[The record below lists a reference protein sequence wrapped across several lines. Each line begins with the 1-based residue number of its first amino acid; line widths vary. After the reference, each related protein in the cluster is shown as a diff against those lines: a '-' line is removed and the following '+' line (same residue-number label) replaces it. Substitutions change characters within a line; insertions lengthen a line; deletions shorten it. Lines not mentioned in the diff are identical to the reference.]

1 MLLRVVKTG
10 MEMFDACRAYGLGLV
25 LSTVSIIEEV
35 YDRVILQD
43 YGSYYQIEG
52 PSIVGKNLTNDL
64 RWSNLFSP
72 SDGWIRTFLTNIGSP
87 TLNVKN
93 VERKEKLEEETKKEI
108 RTFSNALETHLQ
120 NILSQYS
127 GFYFPEITTSKK
139 KGFETLFQS
148 LEGAASKGF
157 RRAVRDGYE
166 DGKQIYAPEDDLALA
181 YLGSA
186 KFIHWIWGD
195 NMIGV
200 LPLPQRVEVMNHLE
214 IEKFLESKFVN
225 RVSVTSSIAHY
236 AVIFAERIREK
247 KASQESYADRY
258 SSLAFNAMVKTGNQ
272 WKPVSGGIFPL
283 ELLFSLIERN
293 LHVSEEIFDIWNSL
307 FGIGNMKGNEDLAQS
322 LGEFL
327 VAPRLDSFERHVNI
341 LLRYLASQK
350 ANVRTYPEECLR
362 EVMSFVS

>member
-10 MEMFDACRAYGLGLV
+10 MELFDACRAYGLGLI
-25 LSTVSIIEEV
+25 LSTVSTIEDV
-35 YDRVILQD
+35 YERVVLQD

-52 PSIVGKNLTNDL
+52 PSIAGKNLTSDI
-64 RWSNLFSP
+64 RWLNLFSP
-72 SDGWIRTFLTNIGSP
+72 SDSWARIFLTLIKSP
-87 TLNVKN
+87 TLNVKS
-93 VERKEKLEEETKKEI
+93 VEQKKELEERTKNQISIYSSVLE
-108 RTFSNALETHLQ
+108 SNLQ

-127 GFYFPEITTSKK
+127 GFYFPEITTGSKK
-139 KGFETLFQS
+139 DFGTLLQS
-148 LEGAASKGF
+148 LEGSASKGF

-166 DGKQIYAPEDDLALA
+166 EGKQIYAPMGDLALA
-181 YLGSA
+181 YLGGA

-195 NMIGV
+195 SMIGV

-247 KASQESYADRY
+247 KASQESYTDRY

-283 ELLFSLIERN
+283 ELLFSLVERN
-293 LHVSEEIFDIWNSL
+293 LHVSGEIFDIWDSL
-307 FGIGNMKGNEDLAQS
+307 FNLGNMKGYEDLAQS
-322 LGEFL
+322 LGEFISD
-327 VAPRLDSFERHVNI
+327 PRLDFFEHHVSV
-341 LLRYLASQK
+341 LLRYLVRENVK
-350 ANVRTYPEECLR
+350 VRTYPEECLR
-362 EVMSFVS
+362 EVMSFVG